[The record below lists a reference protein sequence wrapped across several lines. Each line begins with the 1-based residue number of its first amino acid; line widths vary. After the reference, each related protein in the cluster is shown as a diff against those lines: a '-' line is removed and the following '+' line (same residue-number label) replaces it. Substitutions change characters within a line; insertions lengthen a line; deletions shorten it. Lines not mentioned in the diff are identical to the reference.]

1 MSARVLVVD
10 DIEANIRLLQAKLEV
25 EYYEVL
31 TASSG
36 AQALEMAALEQ
47 PDIVLLD
54 VMMPEMDG
62 FEVCRRLKAH
72 VSTHHIPVVLVTA
85 LDGRR
90 DRLTGL
96 QSGADDFLTK
106 PIDDVALFA
115 RVRSL
120 TRLKHVI
127 DELRQREASGRR
139 LGVIEGA
146 VARLSASG
154 ARVVVADDVEHQ
166 AHRIANELAQDQRPM
181 LEADPAKA
189 LIAVRARADL
199 LIINAAS
206 KGFDGLRLA
215 AQVRAEEATRHVPIL
230 AIVDPD
236 QRQRAAK
243 ALELGVNDI
252 LHRPIDPEEL
262 AARVKTL
269 VRQKRYTDVLRNTLD
284 YSLELAV
291 TDTLTGLHNRRY
303 MTTHAGPLVH
313 HAMGGGGPVSAL
325 LVDIDHFKRVN
336 DTFGHDVGDEVLKE
350 FAVRLATNVRGI
362 DLACRFGGEE
372 FVVLMPETR
381 LQDALRIAERLRL
394 HVSGSPFRVPG
405 VAEPLSVTISV
416 GVACTEGRTSD
427 TPEALLKRADE
438 GVYDAKTHG
447 RNQVVSR
454 AA

>member
-10 DIEANIRLLQAKLEV
+10 DIEANVRLLQAKLEV

-31 TASSG
+31 TAPEG
-36 AQALEMAALEQ
+36 QTALEIAAREQ

-54 VMMPEMDG
+54 VMMPLMDG
-62 FEVCRRLKAH
+62 FEVCRRLKSNPA
-72 VSTHHIPVVLVTA
+72 TQHIPVVLVTA

-96 QSGADDFLTK
+96 EAGADDFLTK

-120 TRLKHVI
+120 TRLKHVL

-154 ARVVVADDVEHQ
+154 ARIVIADDVEHQ
-166 AHRIANELAQDQRPM
+166 AHRISMELSLDHRPVV
-181 LEADPAKA
+181 EAAPEKA

-199 LIINAAS
+199 LIVNAAS

-215 AQVRAEEATRHVPIL
+215 AQVRSEEATRHIPIL
-230 AIVDPD
+230 AIVEQDE
-236 QRQRAAK
+236 RARSVK
-243 ALELGVNDI
+243 ALELGINDI
-252 LHRPIDPEEL
+252 LSRPIDPEEL

-269 VRQKRYTDVLRNTLD
+269 IRQKRYTDVLRNTLD

-303 MTTHAGPLVH
+303 MTTQAGPLVQR
-313 HAMGGGGPVSAL
+313 ATLGGGAVAAL
-325 LVDIDHFKRVN
+325 LVDIDHFKRIN
-336 DTFGHDVGDEVLKE
+336 DTFGHDVGDEILKE

-362 DLACRFGGEE
+362 DLACRCGGEE
-372 FVVLMPETR
+372 FVVIMPDTE
-381 LQDALRIAERLRL
+381 LKDALRIAERLRL
-394 HVSGSPFRVPG
+394 HVSGTPFRVPG
-405 VAEPLSVTISV
+405 LANPLSVTISV
-416 GVACTEGRTSD
+416 GVSSTLGEGD
-427 TPEALLKRADE
+427 TPDALLKRADE
-438 GVYDAKTHG
+438 AVYEAKAHG
-447 RNQVVSR
+447 RNQVISR

>member
-10 DIEANIRLLQAKLEV
+10 DIEANVRLLQAKLEV

-31 TASSG
+31 TASGG
-36 AQALEMAALEQ
+36 AQALELAALEQ
-47 PDIVLLD
+47 PDIILLD

-62 FEVCRRLKAH
+62 FEVCRRLKAN
-72 VSTHHIPVVLVTA
+72 VITQHIPVVLVTA

-90 DRLTGL
+90 DRLNGL
-96 QSGADDFLTK
+96 EAGADDFLTK

-120 TRLKHVI
+120 TRLKQVI
-127 DELRQREASGRR
+127 DELRHREASGRR
-139 LGVIEGA
+139 LGVIEGQA
-146 VARLSASG
+146 ASLPSTG

-166 AHRIANELAQDQRPM
+166 AHRIVTELAQDQRPVV
-181 LEADPAKA
+181 EPDPVKA
-189 LIAVRARADL
+189 LAAARARADL

-215 AQVRAEEATRHVPIL
+215 AQVRADEATRHLPIL
-230 AIVDPD
+230 AIVEPD
-236 QRQRAAK
+236 DRHRAGK

-284 YSLELAV
+284 NSLELAV

-303 MTTHAGPLVH
+303 MTTHAGPMIQN
-313 HAMGGGGPVSAL
+313 AMGGGGPVSAL
-325 LVDIDHFKRVN
+325 MVDIDHFKRIN

-362 DLACRFGGEE
+362 DLACRTGGEE

-394 HVSGSPFRVPG
+394 HVAGTPVRVANL
-405 VAEPLSVTISV
+405 VDPLAVTISV
-416 GVACTEGRTSD
+416 GVACTEGRTD
-427 TPEALLKRADE
+427 ETPESLLKRADE
-438 GVYDAKTHG
+438 CVYEAKTHG